1 MSILGKITIILL
13 IFSKINA
20 IIVADYLEDAMFNSM
35 NDEEWR
41 VARMERLGLKEDP
54 FKLSADPRYL
64 YLGPEHLAVYRQAQG
79 VVSRRRGLALFS
91 GDMGMGKSSLAR
103 RIYDLYAGEDSVV
116 ISYIHTASFKSG
128 MDAARQISLSL
139 GLPTQRSFQ
148 RQMDTLERLMAD
160 EYTRNRNVVI
170 ILDDA
175 QMMEPEAL
183 EVLHRLYNFDYDS
196 KVVQILAF
204 GQREMNSLF
213 ETNKAVNARVF
224 VRLALP
230 PLTLSSSLQMVL
242 FRLNVAGR
250 SEPFIDDDAFE
261 LLYDRSQGVPREIIR
276 FCALATDLVL
286 QSDVSTITIDIVR
299 EVVAYE
305 T

>member
-1 MSILGKITIILL
+1 
-13 IFSKINA
+13 
-20 IIVADYLEDAMFNSM
+20 MFNSL

-41 VARMERLGLKEDP
+41 VARLERLNLREDP

-103 RIYDLYAGEDSVV
+103 RIYDLYAADDNLT
-116 ISYIHTASFKSG
+116 ISYIHTAAFKSA
-128 MDAARQISLSL
+128 MDAARQISVSL
-139 GLPTQRSFQ
+139 NLPTQRSFQ
-148 RQMDTLERLMAD
+148 RQMETLEKLMAD
-160 EYTRNRNVVI
+160 MYTRGSNVVI

-175 QMMEPEAL
+175 QMMNAEAL
-183 EVLHRLYNFDYDS
+183 EVLHRLYNFDYDA

-204 GQREMNSLF
+204 GQREMNALF
-213 ETNKAVNARVF
+213 ETSKAVNARVF

-261 LLYDRSQGVPREIIR
+261 LLYERSEGVPREIIR
-276 FCALATDLVL
+276 LCALSTDLVL
-286 QSDVSTITIDIVR
+286 QNDVSTITLDIVR

-305 T
+305 A

>member
-1 MSILGKITIILL
+1 
-13 IFSKINA
+13 
-20 IIVADYLEDAMFNSM
+20 MFNSL

-41 VARMERLGLKEDP
+41 VARLERLNLREDP

-103 RIYDLYAGEDSVV
+103 RIYDLYAADDNLT
-116 ISYIHTASFKSG
+116 ISYIHTAAFKSA
-128 MDAARQISLSL
+128 MDAARQISVSL
-139 GLPTQRSFQ
+139 NLPTQRSFQ
-148 RQMDTLERLMAD
+148 RQMETLEKLMAD
-160 EYTRNRNVVI
+160 MYTRGSNVVI

-175 QMMEPEAL
+175 QMMNAEAL
-183 EVLHRLYNFDYDS
+183 EVLHRLYNFDYDA

-204 GQREMNSLF
+204 GQREMNALF
-213 ETNKAVNARVF
+213 ETSKAVNARVF

-230 PLTLSSSLQMVL
+230 PLTLSSSFQMVL

-261 LLYDRSQGVPREIIR
+261 LLYERSEGVPREIIR
-276 FCALATDLVL
+276 LCALSTDLVL
-286 QSDVSTITIDIVR
+286 QNDVSTITLDIVR

-305 T
+305 A